1 MVAKIANLTENTKF
15 FLFFITFA
23 AMKLSV
29 IIPVFNTEDT
39 LARCLDSVIGQQIA
53 GMEIVLVDDGSTDN
67 SPNICSIYAKEH
79 ANISLLHQPNKGLSE
94 ARNAG
99 LRIARGD
106 YVTFVDS
113 DDDLPPGTYRA
124 LMAKLTAR
132 PDIDFLEYPVERRGG
147 TTPFRLQL
155 TDRVYTDWQTYWLK
169 TQAYTH
175 AYAWN
180 KIFRK
185 ALFEQEMFKP
195 GIVFE
200 DLELMSRLLFRCHCI
215 VTTAQGCYHYRFNPH
230 GLTASAGALQM
241 ETMLRSH
248 REIMKRCCDSDYFG
262 HVLNIQLD
270 VYRLGGPLL
279 LAEGM
284 PYKGGLKP
292 TLYRLF
298 GLKSLCIVHKWF
310 WKIRRIWASK
320 GCKVCASAQRGTRE
334 SVSE

>member
-1 MVAKIANLTENTKF
+1 
-15 FLFFITFA
+15 
-23 AMKLSV
+23 MKLSV

-39 LARCLDSVIGQQIA
+39 LSRCLDSVIEQQIA

-99 LRIARGD
+99 LQIARGD

-113 DDDLPPGTYRA
+113 DDDLNPGTYRP

-215 VTTAQGCYHYRFNPH
+215 MTTAQGCYHYRFNPH

-241 ETMLRSH
+241 ESMLRSH
-248 REIMKRCCDSDYFG
+248 REIMKRCCDADYFG

-270 VYRLGGPLL
+270 IYRLGGPLL
-279 LAEGM
+279 LADGM

-310 WKIRRIWASK
+310 WKIRRIWTSE
-320 GCKVCASAQRGTRE
+320 GCKVAPLRNAEQE
-334 SVSE
+334 KA